1 MRKILIVEDDIT
13 FLLMLKTWLAKHGFE
28 VETAGNVEDGKRLLS
43 QSGFSAV
50 LTDMRLPDQD
60 GIYLLQWIGE
70 NRPEL
75 PAIVMT
81 SYADIQNAVLSM
93 KLGARDYIAKPVNPE
108 ELLKKLNDLTAA
120 GTSLEKEGVFP
131 VKEKVPGGK
140 KKAVPAEY
148 IEGRSDAARK
158 LYNHVRLVAPTNMP
172 VLIKGASGTGKEH
185 IARLIHQESR
195 RKDRPFIAVDCG
207 AIPKDL
213 AGSEFFGHKKGS
225 FTGALSDK
233 KGAFAEADGGTL
245 FLDEVGN
252 LSYEV
257 QVQLLRALQEKKIR
271 PIGTNVE
278 IEVDIRLVT
287 ATNENLENAIKKGTF
302 REDLYHRLNGFSLE
316 VPELKQQKEDIML
329 YADFFL
335 DQANRELGKQ
345 VTGFDKEAV
354 RILER
359 YDWPGNLRQMKN
371 MIMCAALLAPGEYIT
386 PAELPVEIKKDNPDK
401 LTLYNQEAEK
411 ATILR
416 ALESSGNNKSK
427 AAKMLG
433 IDRKTLYNKM
443 KLYHIG
449 QDE

>member
-108 ELLKKLNDLTAA
+108 ELLKKLNDLTAV

-131 VKEKVPGGK
+131 VKGKVPGGK

-427 AAKMLG
+427 AAQMLG

>member
-108 ELLKKLNDLTAA
+108 ELLKKLNDLTAV

-131 VKEKVPGGK
+131 VKGKAPGGK

-427 AAKMLG
+427 AAQMLG

>member
-108 ELLKKLNDLTAA
+108 ELLKKLNDLTAV
-120 GTSLEKEGVFP
+120 GTSREKEGVFP
-131 VKEKVPGGK
+131 VKGKAPGGK
-140 KKAVPAEY
+140 KKAAPAEY

-185 IARLIHQESR
+185 IARLIHQESK

-278 IEVDIRLVT
+278 IEVDIRLIT

-316 VPELKQQKEDIML
+316 VPELKQQKEDIIL

-345 VTGFDKEAV
+345 VTGFNKEAV

-371 MIMCAALLAPGEYIT
+371 MIMCAALLASGEYIT

-401 LTLYNQEAEK
+401 LTLYDQEAEK
-411 ATILR
+411 ETILR

>member
-108 ELLKKLNDLTAA
+108 ELLKKLNDLTAV

-427 AAKMLG
+427 AAQMLG

>member
-108 ELLKKLNDLTAA
+108 ELLKKLNDLTAV
-120 GTSLEKEGVFP
+120 GTSLGQEGVSQ

-278 IEVDIRLVT
+278 IEVDIRLIT

-345 VTGFDKEAV
+345 VTGFNKEAV

-371 MIMCAALLAPGEYIT
+371 MIMCAALLASGEYIT

-401 LTLYNQEAEK
+401 LTLYDQEAEK
-411 ATILR
+411 ETILR

>member
-108 ELLKKLNDLTAA
+108 ELLKKLNDLTAV
-120 GTSLEKEGVFP
+120 GTSLEKESVFP
-131 VKEKVPGGK
+131 VKGKAPGGK

-148 IEGRSDAARK
+148 IEGRSDASRK

-185 IARLIHQESR
+185 IARLIHQESK
-195 RKDRPFIAVDCG
+195 RKGRPFIAVDCG

-278 IEVDIRLVT
+278 IEVDIRLIT

-345 VTGFDKEAV
+345 VTGFNKEAV

-371 MIMCAALLAPGEYIT
+371 MIMCAALLASGEYIT
-386 PAELPVEIKKDNPDK
+386 PAELPVEIKDNPDK
-401 LTLYNQEAEK
+401 LTLYDQEAEK
-411 ATILR
+411 ETILR
-416 ALESSGNNKSK
+416 ALDSSGNNKSK

>member
-108 ELLKKLNDLTAA
+108 ELLKKLNDLTAV
-120 GTSLEKEGVFP
+120 GTSLGQEGVSQ

-185 IARLIHQESR
+185 IARLIHQESK
-195 RKDRPFIAVDCG
+195 RKGRPFIAVDCG

-278 IEVDIRLVT
+278 IEVDIRLIT

-345 VTGFDKEAV
+345 VTGFNKEAV

-371 MIMCAALLAPGEYIT
+371 MIMCAALLASGEYIT

-401 LTLYNQEAEK
+401 LTLYDQEAEK
-411 ATILR
+411 ETILR